1 MAHFE
6 KLYNKVLSDAQ
17 FRAELAVNPSKAL
30 QSIGIEPTPQ
40 LLDAIKDV
48 AKAVE
53 EVRADLGPDIADQA
67 CVV

>member
-6 KLYNKVLSDAQ
+6 KLYNKVLSDPH
-17 FRAELAVNPSKAL
+17 FRAELYANPSQAL

-40 LLDAIKDV
+40 LLSAINDV

-53 EVRADLGPDIADQA
+53 EVRTDLGPDIADQA

>member
-6 KLYNKVLSDAQ
+6 KLYNKVLGDAQ
-17 FRAELAVNPSKAL
+17 FRAELAANPSQAL

-53 EVRADLGPDIADQA
+53 EVRADLGPDAADTA